1 MDPSTILL
9 SPQSRTCAHLEEP
22 CMEAGRSPAPQDLAR
37 VAPFAWS
44 QVPRSG
50 LADPDW
56 FGDEHIQ
63 AKRARVETIVQ
74 GMCVSPGAPGPGR
87 VLARDGPC
95 SPEKARERK
104 RKQSLPMQQG
114 PPGPGPGQDRA
125 SRKGLGGP
133 CVREQLHLLKRQLR
147 HLQAHVL
154 QAAEPRDPVQGPGS
168 FARGRSQPRVQR
180 QNGWCPSPWT
190 GDTDLPRDSGR
201 QLSEGA
207 KHLVSE
213 EVGVLPSGPDA
224 GLQILR
230 EELTRA
236 VSQAV
241 DSVLQKV
248 LVDPPGHLAQPDR
261 SSPGQEHAPSGGGSC
276 RDPLRM
282 ADPPLGN
289 FSLDKPQDSTRY
301 HGSLRRIP
309 KCYQDPSAN
318 CPLTVASHIQ
328 GHQIVSQLLGQGAHS
343 CWSAHP
349 PQDMSSQSHAYSQPA
364 PPPWGALRRLPSTL
378 SQQPC
383 SLPFPSTHLEHPPL
397 LPPVKVEQGGLL
409 AVPRAHPFSVVHISF
424 GLNPGHLKKAKL
436 LFFFTRYPSSNLL
449 KACFPDVQFSR
460 GVTSQMIKW
469 FSNFREF
476 YYIQMEKRARQAM
489 SQGVTN
495 PNLLLV
501 LRDSELFRALN
512 THYNKGDGFQVPDC
526 FLEIAS
532 VTLQE
537 FFRAVST
544 GKDSDPS
551 WKKPIY
557 KIISKL
563 DSDVPEIFKTASYSQ
578 ELFRS

>member
-1 MDPSTILL
+1 MDPSAILL
-9 SPQSRTCAHLEEP
+9 SPQSRTCAHLQEP
-22 CMEAGRSPAPQDLAR
+22 CMEAGRSPDPQDLAR

-56 FGDEHIQ
+56 FGDEHIR
-63 AKRARVETIVQ
+63 AKRARVETIVR
-74 GMCVSPGAPGPGR
+74 GMCGSPGARGPGR
-87 VLARDGPC
+87 APARGGLC
-95 SPEKARERK
+95 SPEKAQERK
-104 RKQSLPMQQG
+104 RKQSLPMHQG
-114 PPGPGPGQDRA
+114 PPGPGPGRDRA

-154 QAAEPRDPVQGPGS
+154 QAAEPRDPAQGPGS
-168 FARGRSQPRVQR
+168 SARGRSLRRVQW
-180 QNGWCPSPWT
+180 QNGWGPSP
-190 GDTDLPRDSGR
+190 GSRDTDLPGDSGR
-201 QLSEGA
+201 QLSEGT
-207 KHLVSE
+207 KHPVSE
-213 EVGVLPSGPDA
+213 EVGALPSGADS

-236 VSQAV
+236 VSRAV

-248 LVDPPGHLAQPDR
+248 LVAPPGHLAQPDR
-261 SSPGQEHAPSGGGSC
+261 SSQGQEHAPSGGGSC
-276 RDPLRM
+276 RDPLPV
-282 ADPPLGN
+282 AGPPLGN
-289 FSLDKPQDSTRY
+289 FSMAKPQDSTRY
-301 HGSLRRIP
+301 HGSLRMIP
-309 KCYQDPSAN
+309 KPDQDPSAN
-318 CPLTVASHIQ
+318 CPLTVAAHIQ
-328 GHQIVSQLLGQGAHS
+328 GHQIVSQLWGQGAHG
-343 CWSAHP
+343 CWSTCP
-349 PQDMSSQSHAYSQPA
+349 PQDVSSQGHASSLPA
-364 PPPWGALRRLPSTL
+364 PPPWGALRLLPSTM

-383 SLPFPSTHLEHPPL
+383 SLPFPSAHLEHPPL
-397 LPPVKVEQGGLL
+397 LPPVKVEQGGLP
-409 AVPRAHPFSVVHISF
+409 AVPDAHPFSMVHISF

-449 KACFPDVQFSR
+449 KACFPDVQFNR

-495 PNLLLV
+495 PKLLLV

-526 FLEIAS
+526 FLETAS

-563 DSDVPEIFKTASYSQ
+563 DSDVPEIFKTASYPQ